1 MMFTVEQIKAAHSK
15 VKSGA
20 DFPNYVQDLIKL
32 GVERYMIYVSDG
44 HAVYFGKDNYKAES
58 ESRYTAKQISA
69 HSNAESFKAGLKEHQ
84 QGKTDYAAFCD
95 MCAITGVHN
104 WTVDM
109 SEMTCTY
116 YDTAHN
122 TLLVEKIP
130 G

>member
-1 MMFTVEQIKAAHSK
+1 MFTIDQIKAAHSK

-20 DFPNYVQDLIKL
+20 DFPNYIQDLIKL
-32 GVERYMIYVSDG
+32 GVEKYITYVSDG
-44 HAVYFGKDNYKAES
+44 HTVYFWKDNYKAKS
-58 ESRYTAKQISA
+58 ESRYATKPIAAQ
-69 HSNAESFKAGLKEHQ
+69 SNAANFKAGLKEHQ
-84 QGKTDYAAFCD
+84 EGKTDYAAFCEL
-95 MCAITGVHN
+95 CAETGVDN

-116 YDTAHN
+116 YDVAAN